1 MNTRKYIRKK
11 EDGYEPYGHI
21 AGVIKTE
28 WGYLFNTK
36 QYLS

>member
-1 MNTRKYIRKK
+1 MITQSKNIKK
-11 EDGYEPYGHI
+11 RDEKPYGFI
-21 AGVIKTE
+21 SNVVKTE